1 VTDATELAAYRRARG
16 VQGLSLFDTAAA
28 DADAI
33 NEAEPTARHA
43 AAIASAEA
51 SALPGETA
59 LVERIQAM
67 LRERHTFTTDTVSD
81 YLDSAGVEA
90 SGPLALN
97 RRRRL
102 ASRILN
108 PGIRLQWW
116 RITGQQMTT
125 RKVRSGRKI
134 SVYAVTP
141 TEGTTDAR

>member
-1 VTDATELAAYRRARG
+1 VTDSTELDAYRRARG
-16 VQGLSLFDTAAA
+16 TAGLGLFDAV
-28 DADAI
+28 D
-33 NEAEPTARHA
+33 EAEPTTRHA

-81 YLDSAGVEA
+81 YLDSAGVES

-108 PGIRLQWW
+108 PGARLGWW
-116 RITGQQMTT
+116 RITGKQMTT
-125 RKVRSGRKI
+125 RKLRSGRAI
-134 SVYAVTP
+134 SVYTVTHL
-141 TEGTTDAR
+141 EGTPDAR

>member
-1 VTDATELAAYRRARG
+1 VTDSTELDAYRRARG
-16 VQGLSLFDTAAA
+16 TAGLSLFDAV
-28 DADAI
+28 D
-33 NEAEPTARHA
+33 EAEPTTRHA

-125 RKVRSGRKI
+125 RKLRSGRKI